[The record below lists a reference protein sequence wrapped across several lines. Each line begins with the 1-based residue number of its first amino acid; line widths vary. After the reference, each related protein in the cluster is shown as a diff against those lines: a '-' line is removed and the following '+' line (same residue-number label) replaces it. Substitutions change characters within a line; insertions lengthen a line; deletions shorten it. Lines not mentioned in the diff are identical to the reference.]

1 MPQTLGKLKDY
12 LMCALTLGTNPKTKW
27 AIFWRQ
33 TKNFRVRV
41 GLGAYDPDRI
51 YSLDTIYGP
60 LFFRDNFGDITNLTN
75 LFFKQVYRLGTLPRT
90 GAVID
95 VGANIGLA
103 AAWFAFHNPDRA
115 IYCFEPLGANADL
128 IARNCPNARVEQVA
142 LGARRGSVTLRVD
155 PNNVM
160 ASRIPC
166 GWETNE
172 GTFPVVPLDEIIQ
185 AHGVAQVAMLKMD
198 AEGMELE
205 ILEGAKNTLEITQ
218 QVAMETHGSSRHAA
232 VLPIL
237 RERGFTIDSQEFNES
252 TGMVFA
258 SRQG

>member
-1 MPQTLGKLKDY
+1 
-12 LMCALTLGTNPKTKW
+12 
-27 AIFWRQ
+27 
-33 TKNFRVRV
+33 
-41 GLGAYDPDRI
+41 
-51 YSLDTIYGP
+51 
-60 LFFRDNFGDITNLTN
+60 
-75 LFFKQVYRLGTLPRT
+75 
-90 GAVID
+90 
-95 VGANIGLA
+95 
-103 AAWFAFHNPDRA
+103 
-115 IYCFEPLGANADL
+115 
-128 IARNCPNARVEQVA
+128 
-142 LGARRGSVTLRVD
+142 
-155 PNNVM
+155 M